1 MRMHV
6 MKDADYK
13 VSKHGM
19 TSQIL
24 FKSSRCFLL
33 HVQAILIELARE
45 QCFGQLAMS
54 EQRW

>member
-13 VSKHGM
+13 VSKHGT

-24 FKSSRCFLL
+24 FKSSCCFLL
-33 HVQAILIELARE
+33 HVPAIPIKLARG